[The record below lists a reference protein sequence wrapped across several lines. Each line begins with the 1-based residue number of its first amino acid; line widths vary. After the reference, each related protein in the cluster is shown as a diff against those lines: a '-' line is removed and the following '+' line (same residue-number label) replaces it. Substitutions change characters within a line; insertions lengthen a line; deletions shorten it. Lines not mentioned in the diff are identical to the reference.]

1 MQDNVKSENIFQT
14 SINGKILRDDILK
27 LNVKDH
33 AKDCFEYFS
42 VDMVGG
48 ISRSTIKKMENHEMS
63 KNDFFWQIFLRELYS
78 FEI

>member
-1 MQDNVKSENIFQT
+1 MSKSENIFET
-14 SINGKILRDDILK
+14 SINGKIPRAEIVK

-33 AKDCFEYFS
+33 AKNCFKYFS

-48 ISRSTIKKMENHEMS
+48 ISRSTIKTMKNHEMS
-63 KNDFFWQIFLRELYS
+63 KNDFFWQILLRELYS